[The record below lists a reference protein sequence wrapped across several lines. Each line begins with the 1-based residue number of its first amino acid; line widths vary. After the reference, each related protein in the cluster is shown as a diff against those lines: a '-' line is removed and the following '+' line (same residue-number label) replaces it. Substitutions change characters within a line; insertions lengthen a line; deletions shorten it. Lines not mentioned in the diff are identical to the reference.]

1 MKLGKYLLLVSLFFI
16 FSGCSNIIVYDD
28 ETADKQTLNGD
39 VSVVSD
45 EEVFTGYG
53 YEENQD
59 ALLLKSLQE
68 MQNRGGVGNP
78 DHDKEG
84 QIYYISKYGYSTLLT
99 YSSAVNYA
107 RVYDWIDVNGSL
119 TSLSEAIESAK
130 FKAKSANRN
139 LVLVYM
145 AQGLDYWAADDTV
158 FKSVYSSLIKDA
170 TLYGNKVIA
179 TSHSWSGHLVAR
191 LVRDNPYVTHFTFNP
206 AHGNFKEGEKI
217 ADYVADLKATK
228 ATTYILAG
236 EDDVVTKQGGGAAWK
251 VWWGITGYNSV
262 HYAIQDTY
270 KVNLIVIPDSG
281 HGIVEMIDNG
291 AMTALLS
298 KI

>member
-99 YSSAVNYA
+99 YK
-107 RVYDWIDVNGSL
+107 RGKL
-119 TSLSEAIESAK
+119 RK
-130 FKAKSANRN
+130 
-139 LVLVYM
+139 
-145 AQGLDYWAADDTV
+145 GL
-158 FKSVYSSLIKDA
+158 
-170 TLYGNKVIA
+170 
-179 TSHSWSGHLVAR
+179 R
-191 LVRDNPYVTHFTFNP
+191 LDRR
-206 AHGNFKEGEKI
+206 
-217 ADYVADLKATK
+217 
-228 ATTYILAG
+228 
-236 EDDVVTKQGGGAAWK
+236 
-251 VWWGITGYNSV
+251 
-262 HYAIQDTY
+262 
-270 KVNLIVIPDSG
+270 
-281 HGIVEMIDNG
+281 
-291 AMTALLS
+291 
-298 KI
+298 

>member
-1 MKLGKYLLLVSLFFI
+1 MRMGKYLFLTLLFFI
-16 FSGCSNIIVYDD
+16 FSGCSNVLIYDD
-28 ETADKQTLNGD
+28 ATVDNTLNSD
-39 VSVVSD
+39 VSVVIE

-68 MQNRGGVGNP
+68 MQDRGGVGNP

-84 QIYYISKYGYSTLLT
+84 QIYYITKYGYSALLT

-119 TSLSEAIESAK
+119 TSLNEAIESAK

-145 AQGLDYWAADDTV
+145 AQGLDYWAADDTK

-170 TLYGNKVIA
+170 TLNGNKIIA

-191 LVRDNPYVTHFTFNP
+191 LVKDNPYVTHFAFNP
-206 AHGNFKEGEKI
+206 AHGNFKKGEKV

-236 EDDVVTKQGGGAAWK
+236 ENDVVTKQGGGAAWK

-262 HYAIQDTY
+262 YYAIRDTY
-270 KVNLIVIPDSG
+270 KVNLIVIPKSG
-281 HGIVEMIDNG
+281 HGIVEMIENG
-291 AMTALLS
+291 AMTKLLS